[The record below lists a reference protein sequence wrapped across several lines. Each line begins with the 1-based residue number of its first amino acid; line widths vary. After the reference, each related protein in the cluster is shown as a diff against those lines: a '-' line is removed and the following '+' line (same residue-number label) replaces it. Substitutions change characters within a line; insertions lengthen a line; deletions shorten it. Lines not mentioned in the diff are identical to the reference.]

1 MDWSGSM
8 SSIARK
14 IRKNAENFMIQDL
27 YKNMTPE
34 QYREG
39 IKLAIERARKD
50 FEEEYRSKFEK
61 LINEYNYNLRDG
73 FGVAIDTISV
83 ELLYELAVQM
93 NAFDEEDPDIK
104 SQIIKKVQEIY
115 NNTITAVERYAKFQN
130 DDKAQKEFKK
140 RKQKVMKFFKLK

>member
-1 MDWSGSM
+1 M

-50 FEEEYRSKFEK
+50 FEEEYRRKFEK

-73 FGVAIDTISV
+73 FGVAIDTISI

-93 NAFDEEDPDIK
+93 NAFDEEDPEIK
-104 SQIIKKVQEIY
+104 SQIITKVQEIY